1 LKGIIMTRFKQY
13 LLNDKMPEPGEV
25 RELINRDREV
35 VGLGIVYGV
44 LPTER
49 CYLVQ
54 PLNLD
59 DQGNVCRNEMK

>member
-1 LKGIIMTRFKQY
+1 MNRFRQY
-13 LLNDKMPEPGEV
+13 VPTYKPMPEPGDI

-35 VGLGIVYGV
+35 VGLGVIYGV

-49 CYLVQ
+49 TVLIQ

-59 DQGNVCRNEMK
+59 EQGNICIQVTGGAIE

>member
-1 LKGIIMTRFKQY
+1 MTRFRQY
-13 LLNDKMPEPGEV
+13 VLTGKPMPEPGAI

-44 LPTER
+44 LPKER
-49 CYLVQ
+49 TILTQ

-59 DQGNVCRNEMK
+59 DQGKVCRLEG